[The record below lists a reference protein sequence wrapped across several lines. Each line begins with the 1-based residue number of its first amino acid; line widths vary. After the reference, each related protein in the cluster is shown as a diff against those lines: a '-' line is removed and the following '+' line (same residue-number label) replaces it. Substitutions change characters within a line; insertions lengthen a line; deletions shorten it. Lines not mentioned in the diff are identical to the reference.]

1 MKLKHYIAL
10 IAIMLPYVMFAAHKK
25 TPLFM
30 FGIATSFNDST
41 VYITEIQQTEG
52 WLEEKTGFLYSR
64 DNYSYQLR
72 DNLKAA
78 GVDYPTC
85 VTVFAKKRK
94 DIEKK
99 YVAMKKN
106 FITKRGYSA
115 KFLSASDFSYT
126 VLTPDEDT
134 QYKNKAKKVKKT
146 KKKKAAKEG
155 E

>member
-10 IAIMLPYVMFAAHKK
+10 IAIMLPCVMFAAHKK
-25 TPLFM
+25 TTLFM

-85 VTVFAKKRK
+85 VTFFAKKRK

-99 YVAMKKN
+99 YVAVKKN
-106 FITKRGYSA
+106 FITKRGYSP

-134 QYKNKAKKVKKT
+134 QYKDKAKKAKKT
-146 KKKKAAKEG
+146 KKKEAAKE
-155 E
+155 EK